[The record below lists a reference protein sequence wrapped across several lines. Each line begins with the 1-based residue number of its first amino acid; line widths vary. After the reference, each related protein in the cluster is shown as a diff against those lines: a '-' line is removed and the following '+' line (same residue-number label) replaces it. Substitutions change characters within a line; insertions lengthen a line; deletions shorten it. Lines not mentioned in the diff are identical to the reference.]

1 MFLPYSIFMI
11 VTYYKDKSKEFKET
25 HLKTNIDTS
34 KTVIIRDD
42 SGVEKL
48 ILAIDNIL
56 YIKSAN
62 NYVEI
67 LYIENEEPTKTL
79 IRNTIKNL
87 ETYFRDL
94 PIIRCHRSFMINT
107 KKIESAR
114 KTSSGFDVR
123 INHISGTIIPVS
135 RSYVS
140 ELKKHAELFN

>member
-1 MFLPYSIFMI
+1 MLLPYSIFMI
-11 VTYYKDKSKEFKET
+11 VTYYKDKSKDFKEI
-25 HLKTNIDTS
+25 HLEPNIDTG
-34 KTVIIRDD
+34 KTVIIRDN

-56 YIKSAN
+56 YIKSAD

-67 LYIENEEPTKTL
+67 LHIENGEPTKTL
-79 IRNTIKNL
+79 IRNTIKNF
-87 ETYFRDL
+87 ETDFKDL

-114 KTSSGFDVR
+114 KTSSGFDVK
-123 INHISGTIIPVS
+123 INHISETIIPVS

-140 ELKKHAELFN
+140 ELKKYATLLN